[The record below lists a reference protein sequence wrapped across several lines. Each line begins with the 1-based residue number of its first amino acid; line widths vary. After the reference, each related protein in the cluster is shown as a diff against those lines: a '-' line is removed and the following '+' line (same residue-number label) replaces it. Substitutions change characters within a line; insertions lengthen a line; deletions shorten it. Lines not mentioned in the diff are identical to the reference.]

1 MPRCDWNAWYSNW
14 NSTVEEVKSLSR
26 DFVKFLKITETILPI
41 FNLLTKAATSLR
53 KSEKFSE
60 ICQIILAQG
69 FGQFIITTTH
79 KRPNY
84 DQISEYQKQKKA
96 RALDRINQKQAT
108 KSENENAFKLQYLKA
123 FVKSESGES
132 ANAAILDLIEK
143 IKVCLFWNFK
153 MQKK

>member
-1 MPRCDWNAWYSNW
+1 MA
-14 NSTVEEVKSLSR
+14 EEVKY
-26 DFVKFLKITETILPI
+26 KIHGLPKISNILETILPI
-41 FNLLTKAATSLR
+41 FNCLTKAATSLR

-69 FGQFIITTTH
+69 KGQLIIF
-79 KRPNY
+79 KALQYANF
-84 DQISEYQKQKKA
+84 DQIWEYQKQKKA
-96 RALDRINQKQAT
+96 RALDRINHKQAP

-143 IKVCLFWNFK
+143 IKVCLF
-153 MQKK
+153 